1 MKRIINYLFPNDWL
15 DIETIDIKQY
25 SQYNGIYEC
34 PAKRIIIQKSFST
47 GRYRRIILD
56 MRQ

>member
-56 MRQ
+56 MR